1 MKTIEING
9 IEYPTYATV
18 EEADDYFNASFGASW
33 EEIND
38 YDKEKLLI
46 SATRSIDKGEYRGQ
60 KVEESQLLEFP
71 RIINGKETSETILM
85 KACCE
90 EAQAIYD
97 KGTSATAD
105 IDGVKRVEV
114 QDTAIEFKDS
124 SETSEFVSDVT
135 DDLLRPYRYL
145 GVSVLYWE

>member
-1 MKTIEING
+1 MKTIEINF

-18 EEADDYFNASFGASW
+18 EEADDYFNASFGSSW
-33 EEIND
+33 DNID
-38 YDKEKLLI
+38 YSDKEKLLI
-46 SATRSIDKGEYRGQ
+46 SATRSIDRVEYRGQ
-60 KVEESQLLEFP
+60 KVEETQPLEFP
-71 RIINGKETSETILM
+71 RIINGKETSEILLT

-124 SETSEFVSDVT
+124 SEASDFVSDT
-135 DDLLRPYRYL
+135 ADDLLRPYRYL
-145 GVSVLYWE
+145 GVSVLY